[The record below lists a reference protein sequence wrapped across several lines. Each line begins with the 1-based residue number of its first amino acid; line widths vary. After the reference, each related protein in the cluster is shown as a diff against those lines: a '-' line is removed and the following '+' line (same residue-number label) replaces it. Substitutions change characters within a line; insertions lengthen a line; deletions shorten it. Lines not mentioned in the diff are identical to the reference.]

1 MKTKWVGPHKIEK
14 DEKEWQ
20 ARAAVRERADRT
32 YRTVDGFLEDFR
44 ANSLKEYF
52 LLDEGVFMELCSMV
66 QADPELAKEIAGAGV
81 VLLMGVDKGFEI
93 DGLIEIAQVIAEE
106 NGG

>member
-1 MKTKWVGPHKIEK
+1 MKAI
-14 DEKEWQ
+14 
-20 ARAAVRERADRT
+20 RAKLPGREQQGRT
-32 YRTVDGFLEDFR
+32 YRSVDKFLEHFR
-44 ANSLKEYF
+44 ANSLAEHF
-52 LLDEGVFMELCSMV
+52 LLDEGVFMELCSTV
-66 QADPELAKEIAGAGV
+66 QADPGLAKEIAGMGV